1 MSLNESQS
9 ESTIAGIILC
19 GGHSQRMGQDKASLQ
34 LGDQTFLQHISGTL
48 RPICKPVVL
57 VGRADQRQ
65 MFSSEDEFVT
75 DLVPDAG
82 PLAGLVTGLDKVRQ
96 RADLALVV
104 ACDTP
109 LIQSALVRFL
119 VSCIGD
125 SDAAIPW
132 DGEHLYGLTA
142 VYRTGAADLLRKML
156 DRGQRKIQNIAQAI
170 RIKKISLDEIR
181 QADPNLDSLLGCN
194 TPEEYQM
201 LIRRHREIKPACS

>member
-1 MSLNESQS
+1 MSLNKSKS
-9 ESTIAGIILC
+9 NSTIGSIILC
-19 GGHSQRMGQDKASLQ
+19 GGHSQRMGQDKALLR
-34 LGDQTFLQHISGTL
+34 LGDQTFLQHISGIL

-57 VGRADQRQ
+57 VGRADQQ
-65 MFSSEDEFVT
+65 KLFSSENEFVT
-75 DLVPDAG
+75 DQVPDAG
-82 PLAGLVTGLDKVRQ
+82 PLAGLVSGLDSVRQ

-109 LIQSALVRFL
+109 LIQPGLVRFL
-119 VSCIGD
+119 VNCIGD

-142 VYRTGAADLLRKML
+142 VYRTGAEDPLRKML
-156 DRGQRKIQNIAQAI
+156 DRGQRRIQDIAQAI
-170 RIKKISLDEIR
+170 RIKKISLNEIR

-201 LIRRHREIKPACS
+201 LIRRNREINPMGS